1 MQKLNLIYTLTGLCF
16 CFVNCLYSIKPNYT
30 IEKFDATTRP
40 KAEVRYVTVSRRSG
54 ATKES
59 VKTDLSNVID
69 FTEYS
74 ESDKDKIQISIRGG
88 AGEDEDIFG
97 KIGIGKEFV
106 ILNEEDWV
114 NINKTFIDLIDIF
127 NLICK
132 KYQTFLDVIF
142 KENSAS
148 A

>member
-1 MQKLNLIYTLTGLCF
+1 M
-16 CFVNCLYSIKPNYT
+16 
-30 IEKFDATTRP
+30 
-40 KAEVRYVTVSRRSG
+40 
-54 ATKES
+54 
-59 VKTDLSNVID
+59 KTDLSNVID

>member
-1 MQKLNLIYTLTGLCF
+1 MYPDSEDLYKKASG
-16 CFVNCLYSIKPNYT
+16 FVHYSNSLLWRVIKP
-30 IEKFDATTRP
+30 
-40 KAEVRYVTVSRRSG
+40 AE
-54 ATKES
+54 E
-59 VKTDLSNVID
+59 L
-69 FTEYS
+69 E
-74 ESDKDKIQISIRGG
+74 
-88 AGEDEDIFG
+88 EDETG
-97 KIGIGKEFV
+97 YMVKIGIGKEFV
-106 ILNEEDWV
+106 TLNEEDWV